1 MRVGPMTSLRLGPHP
16 PGETTLQAYAV
27 RSGAAGREFN
37 HAFMPGGAQP
47 ESRLRLIELSSEL
60 GRGSGCYQR
69 ASRLLL
75 DWEMHGGSDSTGVW
89 TDGGA
94 LVTWAALA
102 PGLFVLNPCRVLSAK
117 CDRRSS
123 TVGYATTRG
132 HLIAG
137 CEEMTVRHCADG
149 TVRFELR
156 SLSRGSGLLGR
167 AIFPMLAP
175 AQDRF
180 FGEQLRC
187 MRAQLKIAK

>member
-1 MRVGPMTSLRLGPHP
+1 MTSLRLGPHP
-16 PGETTLQAYAV
+16 PCKQTLEAYAAA
-27 RSGAAGREFN
+27 SGAARREFN
-37 HAFMPGGAQP
+37 HAFMPGGIQP
-47 ESRLRLIELSSEL
+47 ELGLRLIELGSEL
-60 GRGSGCYQR
+60 GRGRRCYRR

-75 DWEMHGGSDSTGVW
+75 AWEMHGGSDCTGVW

-102 PGLFVLNPCRVLSAK
+102 PGLWVLNPCRVLSANF
-117 CDRRSS
+117 DRQSS
-123 TVGYATTRG
+123 TIGYATTRG

-156 SLSRGSGLLGR
+156 SASRGSGLLGR

-180 FGEQLRC
+180 FREQLRC
-187 MRAQLKIAK
+187 MRAQLSAQLT